1 MRVLRAR
8 RVSKLVVIAGV
19 IVVAVVLGVLK
30 VRSPQAAWVGELIVN
45 GLACGLASYLLV
57 TAWLL
62 WTQWRSRRLWIGA
75 AAFAVSIFG
84 LLYLGRVFQNSY
96 LIWPLT
102 AVLVAFLL
110 AYAERDYSSVQS

>member
-1 MRVLRAR
+1 MLDDRFGPYPFVPLAAVLW
-8 RVSKLVVIAGV
+8 L
-19 IVVAVVLGVLK
+19 
-30 VRSPQAAWVGELIVN
+30 P
-45 GLACGLASYLLV
+45 V

-75 AAFAVSIFG
+75 AAFGASIFG

-96 LIWPLT
+96 LFWPLT

-110 AYAERDYSSVQS
+110 AYAERDDSSVQS